1 MFRNLLRSLA
11 RSAAA
16 RSTLLVFG
24 LLLVALP
31 FLGCGAEHSE
41 EGAGWHCPMHPTYTS
56 DKPGDCPICGM
67 KLVPIPQ
74 SEPAGGPSASAAQ
87 DGQRRILF
95 YRSPMDPSVTSPV
108 PAKDTMGMEY
118 VPVYAEEVSRPAS
131 SVPGLATVSVNASG
145 IQLAGVRTAVAARE
159 HLASSTRTVGLVLPD
174 ERLVRHVHTKIA
186 GWVEKL
192 HVNFTGQLVRRGQ
205 PVLAIYSPE
214 LLASQEEY
222 LRARQSAA
230 RFASSTIP
238 EVREGGEEL
247 AASSRRRLELFD
259 VPQSF
264 LETIER
270 TGKAQRTVT
279 LVAPASGFVSTKE
292 VLEGMEVQPGMELFT
307 LTDLSHVWVEAEFY
321 ENEARLL
328 RVGQRADVHLPYEA
342 GHVMPAEVTFIYP
355 TLSAESRTLKVRLE
369 LGNLDGHLKPGMFVD
384 VTADLEAA
392 DGIAVPED
400 AVIDT
405 GLRQVVFVELEPGT
419 FEPRDVQV
427 GLRGAGRVVILSG
440 VGEGERVATRANFL
454 LDSES
459 KLRAALQAA
468 QAPASSAGATAPMPP
483 ANSGQQH

>member
-1 MFRNLLRSLA
+1 MFRNPFHSLA

-16 RSTLLVFG
+16 RRTLLVLG

-74 SEPAGGPSASAAQ
+74 SEPVGKPSANAAGA
-87 DGQRRILF
+87 DQRRILF

-108 PAKDTMGMEY
+108 PAKDSMGMEY
-118 VPVYAEEVSRPAS
+118 VPVYADEASRPAS
-131 SVPGLATVSVNASG
+131 SVPGLATVSVNAGG

-230 RFASSTIP
+230 RFASSNIP

-427 GLRGAGRVVILSG
+427 GLRGAGRVVISSG
-440 VGEGERVATRANFL
+440 VREGERVATRANFL

-468 QAPASSAGATAPMPP
+468 QAPAPSAGATAPTP
-483 ANSGQQH
+483 ANTGHQH

>member
-1 MFRNLLRSLA
+1 M
-11 RSAAA
+11 
-16 RSTLLVFG
+16 
-24 LLLVALP
+24 
-31 FLGCGAEHSE
+31 
-41 EGAGWHCPMHPTYTS
+41 
-56 DKPGDCPICGM
+56 
-67 KLVPIPQ
+67 
-74 SEPAGGPSASAAQ
+74 
-87 DGQRRILF
+87 
-95 YRSPMDPSVTSPV
+95 
-108 PAKDTMGMEY
+108 
-118 VPVYAEEVSRPAS
+118 
-131 SVPGLATVSVNASG
+131 
-145 IQLAGVRTAVAARE
+145 
-159 HLASSTRTVGLVLPD
+159 
-174 ERLVRHVHTKIA
+174 
-186 GWVEKL
+186 
-192 HVNFTGQLVRRGQ
+192 
-205 PVLAIYSPE
+205 
-214 LLASQEEY
+214 
-222 LRARQSAA
+222 
-230 RFASSTIP
+230 
-238 EVREGGEEL
+238 
-247 AASSRRRLELFD
+247 
-259 VPQSF
+259 PQSF

-483 ANSGQQH
+483 ANSDQQH

>member
-24 LLLVALP
+24 LLLIALP
-31 FLGCGAEHSE
+31 FLGCGAEHTE

-67 KLVPIPQ
+67 KLVPIPK
-74 SEPAGGPSASAAQ
+74 SEHAADRSGSAA
-87 DGQRRILF
+87 GAEQRRILF

-108 PAKDTMGMEY
+108 PAKDSMGMEY
-118 VPVYAEEVSRPAS
+118 VPVYADEASRPAS

-214 LLASQEEY
+214 LLASQDEY
-222 LRARQSAA
+222 LRARQSVA

-369 LGNLDGHLKPGMFVD
+369 LSNLDGHLKPGMFVD

-440 VGEGERVATRANFL
+440 VGEGDRVATRANFL

-468 QAPASSAGATAPMPP
+468 QTPAPPAGAAAPLPP

>member
-1 MFRNLLRSLA
+1 MFRHLLRTLT

-16 RSTLLVFG
+16 RRALLVLG
-24 LLLVALP
+24 LLLVAAP

-67 KLVPIPQ
+67 KLVPIPK
-74 SEPAGGPSASAAQ
+74 SEAAGKQAATAAVEGP
-87 DGQRRILF
+87 RRILF

-108 PAKDTMGMEY
+108 PAKDPMGMEY
-118 VPVYAEEVSRPAS
+118 LPVYDEETPRSAS
-131 SVPGLATVSVNASG
+131 SVPGRATVEASASG

-159 HLASSTRTVGLVLPD
+159 HLARSTRTVGLVLPD

-230 RFASSTIP
+230 RFAGSTIP

-247 AASSRRRLELFD
+247 AASSRRRLELLD

-328 RVGQRADVHLPYEA
+328 RVGQRADVHLPYDP

-355 TLSAESRTLKVRLE
+355 TLSTESRTLKVRLE
-369 LGNLDGHLKPGMFVD
+369 LSNLDGHLKPGMFVD
-384 VTADLEAA
+384 VTADLEEA

-427 GLRGAGRVVILSG
+427 GLRGAGRVVISSG
-440 VGEGERVATRANFL
+440 VREGERVATRANFL

-468 QAPASSAGATAPMPP
+468 QAPASFAGSTAPATPP
-483 ANSGQQH
+483 NPGHQH

>member
-118 VPVYAEEVSRPAS
+118 VPVYADEVSRPAS
-131 SVPGLATVSVNASG
+131 AVPGLATVAVNASG
-145 IQLAGVRTAVAARE
+145 IQLAGVRTAVAALE

-292 VLEGMEVQPGMELFT
+292 VLEGMEVEPGMELFT
-307 LTDLSHVWVEAEFY
+307 LTDLSHVWVEAELY

-328 RVGQRADVHLPYEA
+328 RVRQRADVHLPYEA

>member
-1 MFRNLLRSLA
+1 MFRNLLCSLA

-16 RSTLLVFG
+16 RRTLLVLG

-41 EGAGWHCPMHPTYTS
+41 KGAGWHCPMHPTYTS

-74 SEPAGGPSASAAQ
+74 SEPAGEPSANAAG
-87 DGQRRILF
+87 DGPRRILF
-95 YRSPMDPSVTSPV
+95 YRNPMDPSVTSPV
-108 PAKDTMGMEY
+108 PAKDSMGMDY
-118 VPVYAEEVSRPAS
+118 LPVYEDEGSRPAS

-230 RFASSTIP
+230 RFANSTIP

-264 LETIER
+264 LETIDR

-307 LTDLSHVWVEAEFY
+307 LTDLSRIWVEAEFY

-328 RVGQRADVHLPYEA
+328 RVGQRADVHLPYDP

-468 QAPASSAGATAPMPP
+468 QAPASSGGASAPTTP